1 MRALL
6 PRRAGLWPGAPM
18 KSLDPAPLIA
28 GLLLLAIWEGLTRA
42 LQMPPVVLP
51 PPSAIFAAL
60 IARGDVLVPAAGVTL
75 GLALTALGISI
86 VLGTGTALIF
96 ARVPL
101 LERGLGPYAL
111 VLQATPIVA
120 IAPLV
125 IIWSG
130 IENPRRAILILA
142 IVVAVFPVLTAALAG
157 LKAVNPGLDRLFRLY
172 RATSFQ
178 RFMRLELPT
187 AAPFLIAGIKT
198 AAGLSLVG
206 VVVAEFVAGTGAT
219 GGLSWRL
226 VEAGNRLETAT
237 MFAALFLLAGMGLVL
252 HVCLNAL
259 ERRFVG

>member
-1 MRALL
+1 MSR
-6 PRRAGLWPGAPM
+6 
-18 KSLDPAPLIA
+18 SLDFAPVFA
-28 GLLLLAIWEGLTRA
+28 GFLLLALWEGLTRA
-42 LQMPPVVLP
+42 LDVPSVILP
-51 PPSAIFAAL
+51 PPSAIVEAL
-60 IARGDVLVPAAGVTL
+60 IARAGVLVPAAGVTL
-75 GLALTALGISI
+75 GLALAALGISI
-86 VLGTGTALIF
+86 FLGVGTAFVF

-130 IENPRRAILILA
+130 IEHPRRAILILA
-142 IVVAVFPVLTAALAG
+142 VVVAVFPVLTAALAG
-157 LKAVNPGLDRLFRLY
+157 LKAVDMGLDRLFMLHG
-172 RATSFQ
+172 ATSAQ
-178 RFMRLELPT
+178 RFFRLELPT

-237 MFAALFLLAGMGLVL
+237 MFAALFLLAAMGLVL
-252 HVCLNAL
+252 HAILEAI
-259 ERRFVG
+259 ERRLRA

>member
-1 MRALL
+1 
-6 PRRAGLWPGAPM
+6 M
-18 KSLDPAPLIA
+18 KRFDVAPLVM
-28 GLLLLAIWEGLTRA
+28 GLLILGLWEGLTRA
-42 LQMPPVVLP
+42 LAVPTVILP
-51 PPSAIFAAL
+51 PPSAIFGAL
-60 IARGDVLVPAAGVTL
+60 MLRADVLLPAAGVTL
-75 GLALTALGISI
+75 GLALVALFISIFLGTATAL
-86 VLGTGTALIF
+86 LF

-142 IVVAVFPVLTAALAG
+142 IIVAVFPVLTAALAG
-157 LKAVNPGLDRLFRLY
+157 LKAIDPRFDRLFALH
-172 RATSFQ
+172 RATGAQ
-178 RFMRLELPT
+178 RFFRLELPT

-226 VEAGNRLETAT
+226 VEAGNRLETPT
-237 MFAALFLLAGMGLVL
+237 MFAALFLLAAMGLIFHAL
-252 HVCLNAL
+252 LNL
-259 ERRFVG
+259 CEGLLRR

>member
-1 MRALL
+1 
-6 PRRAGLWPGAPM
+6 M
-18 KSLDPAPLIA
+18 KRFDVAPLVM
-28 GLLLLAIWEGLTRA
+28 GLLILGLWEGLTRA
-42 LQMPPVVLP
+42 LAVPTVILP
-51 PPSAIFAAL
+51 PPSAIFGAL
-60 IARGDVLVPAAGVTL
+60 MLRADVLLPAAGVTL
-75 GLALTALGISI
+75 GLALVALFISIFLGTATAL
-86 VLGTGTALIF
+86 LF

-142 IVVAVFPVLTAALAG
+142 IIVAVFPVLTAALAG
-157 LKAVNPGLDRLFRLY
+157 LKAIDPRFDRLFALH
-172 RATSFQ
+172 RATGAQ
-178 RFMRLELPT
+178 RFFRLELPT

-237 MFAALFLLAGMGLVL
+237 MFAALFLLAAMGLIFHAL
-252 HVCLNAL
+252 LNL
-259 ERRFVG
+259 CEGLLRR